1 MYYISKAFHFTAG
14 HRMPQLPEGHPDRRQ
29 HGHDYLVVLTLR
41 AEQLDE
47 YGFVFDV
54 GELRQFKQMLDEEL
68 DHSNLHEILPGPPS
82 TEYLAKWLFDRAKGL
97 WPNYVY
103 SVRVRETPKIWAEYR
118 EEGDG

>member
-103 SVRVRETPKIWAEYR
+103 SVRVRETPKIWAE
-118 EEGDG
+118 